1 MRINRVK
8 KCIGLGILLV
18 MTGCSAEV
26 STEPESSTQ
35 EKVQIEA
42 KIEETQSVQDEQQ
55 EMESPVQIVEEEN
68 NLAAGLDSE
77 DDDFF
82 VQCLQNLNQGNNI
95 TYADGYYYFRSQTVL
110 IFKPLISYV
119 SLDAYAVVIIVKIIW
134 VG

>member
-82 VQCLQNLNQGNNI
+82 VQCLQNLN
-95 TYADGYYYFRSQTVL
+95 
-110 IFKPLISYV
+110 
-119 SLDAYAVVIIVKIIW
+119 
-134 VG
+134 